1 MHRVSEETRRAL
13 EARRNGHSLVEL
25 ALSLGKPASYN
36 AMLSKVLRNMG
47 GVSLEAENEL
57 RLLLGLPAI
66 GVVPVPACPSC
77 GEAHV
82 ADDCGGKD
90 VQQVVVL
97 GHDETVR
104 RKREPKQPER
114 WADYPPEELAAIL
127 KNRRPMPDARVY
139 SGDDGTAMPCLI
151 QQRHRLR

>member
-66 GVVPVPACPSC
+66 GVVPVPVCPSC

-82 ADDCGGKD
+82 AGDCGGKN

-97 GHDETVR
+97 GHDETVK
-104 RKREPKQPER
+104 RKREPRQPR
-114 WADYPPEELAAIL
+114 RIADFSPEALAYAL
-127 KNRRPMPDARVY
+127 RNRVPM
-139 SGDDGTAMPCLI
+139 
-151 QQRHRLR
+151 